1 MRRIHFIGGE
11 KGGVGKSVM
20 SRILAQYHIDR
31 EIPFKV
37 YDADLSHGAMM
48 RYYADYSEA
57 VDITKFES
65 ADQIAEQVMKTGTTA
80 IVDMAAQASKPL
92 SRWVAETGLIE
103 LAGELGLSLTFW
115 HVMDDGADTLML
127 LQNMLDA
134 YAEKPDYVIVRNFGR
149 GTDFSH
155 FDASDAASLAKIY
168 GAKVID
174 LPGLHPPTMNKIDH
188 ISTSFWAAANN
199 TNSSLGP
206 ILGMLERQRVKTWLN
221 RTYHQLDLVHAG
233 FSA

>member
-1 MRRIHFIGGE
+1 MSRIHFIGGE

-20 SRILAQYHIDR
+20 SRMLAQYHIDR

-65 ADQIAEQVMKTGTTA
+65 ADQIAEQVMETGTTA

-92 SRWVAETGLIE
+92 SRWVTETGLIE
-103 LAGELGLSLTFW
+103 LADELGLTLTFW
-115 HVMDDGADTLML
+115 HVMDDGADTLLL

-134 YAEKPDYVIVRNFGR
+134 YGERPDYVIVRNFGR
-149 GTDFSH
+149 APISLTSMHPTQPPCAKHIGCKGNRFAWSASTH
-155 FDASDAASLAKIY
+155 DAQNRPYQRKFLGS
-168 GAKVID
+168 GAII
-174 LPGLHPPTMNKIDH
+174 P
-188 ISTSFWAAANN
+188 
-199 TNSSLGP
+199 
-206 ILGMLERQRVKTWLN
+206 ERIRP
-221 RTYHQLDLVHAG
+221 
-233 FSA
+233 

>member
-65 ADQIAEQVMKTGTTA
+65 ADQIAEQVTETGTTA

-174 LPGLHPPTMNKIDH
+174 LPGLHPSGWIISCLFYLSGSVNPTPNPGIPMLILPPCIIFPH
-188 ISTSFWAAANN
+188 VFASTMIIS
-199 TNSSLGP
+199 
-206 ILGMLERQRVKTWLN
+206 
-221 RTYHQLDLVHAG
+221 
-233 FSA
+233 